1 MRGNFRHLDTVNPVV
16 FLNDMLHVL
25 LPMKGDHWLIV
36 LVEKQKSSISVYH
49 RFYFRC
55 YSIGKNTDQIIIHRQ
70 LKSRSQN
77 TSDGVNRAVPSAI
90 HLLKLDQPRL
100 CIRQANLVNALL
112 SKRFS
117 VQDIDYGL
125 ISRLGVMTDTGFQR
139 SIFLY
144 QFNYRVIA
152 ATGNDMVKQ
161 IRLNLLF
168 LLSQRKLSLFTPGS
182 RVILVQT
189 PTVHILLLTILV
201 NISVTIPPIC
211 TLVFTFTQNPISI
224 VSSFFTHRNLSFQ
237 NKESQTCS
245 FILSQIRLSV

>member
-1 MRGNFRHLDTVNPVV
+1 MRSYFGHLNTVNLVI
-16 FLNDMLHVL
+16 FLNNMFQVL

-55 YSIGKNTDQIIIHRQ
+55 YSIGKNTDQIIIYRQ

-77 TSDGVNRAVPSAI
+77 TSDEVNRAVPSAI

-112 SKRFS
+112 FKRFS

-139 SIFLY
+139 CVFLY
-144 QFNYRVIA
+144 QFDYRIID

-182 RVILVQT
+182 QVILVQT

>member
-1 MRGNFRHLDTVNPVV
+1 MSTTAVQPKENKMGTMPINKLL
-16 FLNDMLHVL
+16 LNMS
-25 LPMKGDHWLIV
+25 LPMMIAMLIQALYNIIDSMFV
-36 LVEKQKSSISVYH
+36 AQISENALSAVSLA
-49 RFYFRC
+49 FPM
-55 YSIGKNTDQIIIHRQ
+55 
-70 LKSRSQN
+70 QN
-77 TSDGVNRAVPSAI
+77 FMIAVGTGTGVG
-90 HLLKLDQPRL
+90 
-100 CIRQANLVNALL
+100 VNALL

-125 ISRLGVMTDTGFQR
+125 ISRLGVMTNAGFQR

-182 RVILVQT
+182 RVILIQT
-189 PTVHILLLTILV
+189 PTVHILLFTILV

>member
-1 MRGNFRHLDTVNPVV
+1 MRSYFGHLNTINLVI
-16 FLNDMLHVL
+16 FLNNMFQVL

-139 SIFLY
+139 SLFLY

-182 RVILVQT
+182 RGHSC
-189 PTVHILLLTILV
+189 P
-201 NISVTIPPIC
+201 NANC
-211 TLVFTFTQNPISI
+211 THSSPYHPRQYIGNDTSHLYAGIHLHAKSDFYCLVFFH
-224 VSSFFTHRNLSFQ
+224 SSKSLLS
-237 NKESQTCS
+237 E
-245 FILSQIRLSV
+245 